1 VRRRAVVQPASMTS
15 LIDVLFILV
24 FASLV
29 QTAAAR
35 KTATATPSGAPDA
48 TPAPVDAG
56 VDAGS
61 PLAAGPPLDAGP
73 LVTDRGA
80 LRDQALSSLAASLAI
95 RPVLIAR
102 VSKDG
107 MLTSLELP
115 GRTIALG
122 VPLLERV
129 PDRDVVVAY
138 LGDRSPELQICRIA
152 SLRLGEDLHPY
163 LIVIA
168 PDAALADLQV
178 ALVTGLA
185 HDAARCQRDQGVAAV
200 VVDPAKPVAPA
211 PSVAPAQPLT
221 PGVP

>member
-1 VRRRAVVQPASMTS
+1 MTS

-35 KTATATPSGAPDA
+35 KSASTSPTPAPTP
-48 TPAPVDAG
+48 TPAPVAAPVI
-56 VDAGS
+56 VDAG
-61 PLAAGPPLDAGP
+61 APLDAGP

-80 LRDQALSSLAASLAI
+80 LRDQALSALATSLAI

-102 VSKDG
+102 VTRDG
-107 MLTSLELP
+107 MLTALELP
-115 GRTIALG
+115 DRTIALG

-138 LGDRSPELQICRIA
+138 LGDRSPDLQICRIA

-163 LIVIA
+163 LVVIA
-168 PDAALADLQV
+168 PEVGLADLQV

-200 VVDPAKPVAPA
+200 VVDPAKPV
-211 PSVAPAQPLT
+211 T